1 MNQVSQ
7 SQCQVVQSQV
17 TQESVTQL
25 TNKSNISIK
34 LHQTTITN
42 ILRKLF
48 LMGTIL
54 LAESIQIG
62 FISFH

>member
-7 SQCQVVQSQV
+7 SQCQFVQSQV

-42 ILRKLF
+42 ILQKLF

-62 FISFH
+62 FISLH